1 MVPEAAPLSPASS
14 LPQSFLL
21 KCLEQV
27 RKIQADG
34 AELQERLV
42 SEGGRQRRVRE
53 GTEVLQEG
61 AQRRGWGRRRRRDPW
76 ERMPPDWE
84 RRDWGVMDW
93 QGEVEP
99 WALAQSWGRGRTSWG
114 QCWEGLAA
122 EWTEEGEQEAWWEVE
137 GGKDLREMGALGR
150 EDSPALSAP
159 LTRHPSRPQCATHKL
174 CHPQELVLLGHSL
187 GLPQASLSS
196 CSSQAL
202 QLTGCLNQ
210 LHGGLVL
217 YQGLLQALAGI
228 SPELA
233 PALDIL
239 QLDVTDLATNIWLQV
254 SLSGSSKHWGPGP
267 RWSSKAVLPARG
279 SRGSLG
285 LGQEPCR
292 AGRGRGRWRYGAT
305 SPSQDPPPFPLVG
318 GVNQFTG
325 P

>member
-1 MVPEAAPLSPASS
+1 MSGALDVGTGRGAEDWGSLGSWKGTQVEWTARSLSPCLLPALQLLLWHIALWMVPEAAPLSPASS

-202 QLTGCLNQ
+202 QLVSS
-210 LHGGLVL
+210 GGEKGGEGVGKVIWKEHPLTPPHPPR
-217 YQGLLQALAGI
+217 LA
-228 SPELA
+228 A
-233 PALDIL
+233 
-239 QLDVTDLATNIWLQV
+239 
-254 SLSGSSKHWGPGP
+254 
-267 RWSSKAVLPARG
+267 
-279 SRGSLG
+279 
-285 LGQEPCR
+285 
-292 AGRGRGRWRYGAT
+292 
-305 SPSQDPPPFPLVG
+305 
-318 GVNQFTG
+318 
-325 P
+325 